1 MYVTDREASVPV
13 PIRKLVG
20 FQRIRLDAGASETVS
35 FQIDP
40 RDLSLITDDTRRVIE
55 PGVFDV
61 SVGGK
66 QPGFSGTADAATTE
80 TVTGSFMVEGEP
92 VELEL

>member
-1 MYVTDREASVPV
+1 MSDREASVPV

-20 FQRIRLDAGASETVS
+20 FARISLEAGQSKKVS
-35 FQIDP
+35 FRIDP

-55 PGVFDV
+55 PGVFGL

-66 QPGFSGTADAATTE
+66 QPGFTGTADAATTG
-80 TVTGSFMVEGEP
+80 TVSGQFTVAGNP